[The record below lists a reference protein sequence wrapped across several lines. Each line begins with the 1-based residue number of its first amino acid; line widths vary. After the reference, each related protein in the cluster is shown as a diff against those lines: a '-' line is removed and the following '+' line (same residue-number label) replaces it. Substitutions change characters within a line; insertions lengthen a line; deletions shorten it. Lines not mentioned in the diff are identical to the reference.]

1 MTKIN
6 KVSEE
11 LQMPS
16 KEGWY
21 WVQLDG
27 YYDGPKWF
35 PCWYQGEGCF
45 LPGGIGD
52 SSSNGIF
59 LEDGILQVGP
69 EILEPTN

>member
-1 MTKIN
+1 MAKIN

-16 KEGWY
+16 KKGWY

-35 PCWYQGEGCF
+35 PCWYNDSDYF
-45 LPGGIGD
+45 LPGGM
-52 SSSNGIF
+52 
-59 LEDGILQVGP
+59 
-69 EILEPTN
+69 

>member
-1 MTKIN
+1 LKKKNIKIKNKKMAKIN

-16 KEGWY
+16 KKGWY

-35 PCWYQGEGCF
+35 PCWYNDSDYF
-45 LPGGIGD
+45 LPGGM
-52 SSSNGIF
+52 
-59 LEDGILQVGP
+59 
-69 EILEPTN
+69 

>member
-1 MTKIN
+1 MAKIN